1 MKKGQ
6 KTKRRI
12 LERAAPVFNTQG
24 FRSTTMSEVLKVTGL
39 QKGGIYN
46 HFQDKEEL
54 ALEAFDYIVPLIR
67 AKFAFDCEGGWALE
81 SIAAGIEKFRNHRR
95 DSPIAGGCPLLNS
108 AVESD
113 DAFPKLHRK
122 VSAVVEA
129 WHGQIQKLLRR
140 AMEERELKPDSDP
153 ALIATVV
160 IATLEGGI
168 FMDRLF
174 PESDHLGRC
183 CDHLLSFVR
192 SHRSEAIP

>member
-1 MKKGQ
+1 MNKGQ

-12 LERAAPVFNTQG
+12 LEKTAPVFNTQG
-24 FRSTTMSEVLKVTGL
+24 FRTTTLSEVLEVTGL

-46 HFQDKEEL
+46 HFRDKEEL
-54 ALEAFDYIVPLIR
+54 ALEAFDFVVPLVR
-67 AKFAFDCEGGWALE
+67 ERFAFDSENGSALE
-81 SIAAGIEKFRNHRR
+81 SITTGIEKFRNHRR

-108 AVESD
+108 AIESD

-129 WHGQIQKLLRR
+129 WHSQIEKLVLR
-140 AMEERELKPDSDP
+140 AKEGREVRPDSDP